1 MHDFSIHFGIVL
13 GGIWTHFCRHFA
25 IRIPL
30 KNALEISSIF
40 RMILGGI
47 LAPLASHLAPK
58 ITPKI
63 DPGRPWST
71 ESPLER
77 AQAPQDPQKSP
88 KMEPKVSPRPS
99 KSTLWTPL
107 GFKNGA
113 PELPTWNSRS
123 TRFPKM
129 DSDQGN
135 PKWSPKQIKHQ
146 AKQTQ
151 NSSQN

>member
-1 MHDFSIHFGIVL
+1 MHFGIVL

-25 IRIPL
+25 IGIPL

-40 RMILGGI
+40 RTILGGI

-77 AQAPQDPQKSP
+77 AQEPQDPQKSP
-88 KMEPKVSPRPS
+88 KMEPEVSPRPL
-99 KSTLWTPL
+99 KSTIWTSL
-107 GFKNGA
+107 GFQNGTPSA
-113 PELPTWNSRS
+113 QHRIPETPD
-123 TRFPKM
+123 F
-129 DSDQGN
+129 Q
-135 PKWSPKQIKHQ
+135 KWSLAQGTPNDPK
-146 AKQTQ
+146 T
-151 NSSQN
+151 N